1 MLKDPKKRLSPV
13 VYHLPLFVG
22 FTDGWKHLV
31 IANDLRAEDV
41 CELVKGPDDV
51 EPVYYVRMCG
61 HKIKSCPGCMCV
73 LLFS

>member
-1 MLKDPKKRLSPV
+1 MENGIGGMPESADPKKRLSPV

-41 CELVKGPDDV
+41 CELVNGPDDG

-61 HKIKSCPGCMCV
+61 HKI
-73 LLFS
+73 